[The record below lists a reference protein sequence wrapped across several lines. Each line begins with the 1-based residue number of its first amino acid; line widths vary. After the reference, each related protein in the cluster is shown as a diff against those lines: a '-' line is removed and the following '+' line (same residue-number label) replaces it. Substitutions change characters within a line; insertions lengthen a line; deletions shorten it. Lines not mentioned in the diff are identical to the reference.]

1 MALLPLEG
9 HEDLRRSLAGAWH
22 RRRLPPV
29 LLLHGPPGV
38 GKQRL
43 GHWVGQLLVCTE
55 VDREAASGSPL
66 QMEPCGSCRE
76 CGLALR
82 LEHPDL
88 HGYVPVPRPRT
99 RGSRDR
105 DDEALEDARRSWL
118 EESRINPLRATHSS
132 EVRALHLGTIRNLRK
147 EAQRGRGTGPR
158 RLFLL
163 ADAEE
168 LVAQEASQE
177 AANALLKLLEE
188 PPADT
193 WFVLTSSEPGRL
205 LPTIRSRATA
215 LHVSALPTHRVQ
227 AFLVEHGRAAPEAA
241 ERAALLSGGSIGR
254 ALGFLPDDAEEGP
267 LEQTRKSALR
277 LVHAALSPRDAE
289 AYLEAL
295 GFKSSGAR
303 GLMELLAFVELWLRD
318 LAAAASGVEGV
329 IRNRD
334 AESWLVRKAREREVH
349 PTGPSRAMAAVERA
363 REEASG
369 NVNPQLLLAGLILEM
384 REALTTSGS
393 GRPPEA

>member
-1 MALLPLEG
+1 VALLPLEG
-9 HEDLRRSLAGAWH
+9 HEELRHSLASAWH

-43 GHWVGQLLVCTE
+43 GHWLGQLLVCTE
-55 VDREAASGSPL
+55 VDRAEGPGPTPRL
-66 QMEPCGSCRE
+66 EPCGSCRE

-88 HGYVPVPRPRT
+88 HWYVPVPRPRT
-99 RGSRDR
+99 RGSREK
-105 DDEALEDARRSWL
+105 DDEALEDARRGWL
-118 EESRINPLRATHSS
+118 EESRTTPLRATHSS
-132 EVRALHLGTIRNLRK
+132 EVRALHLGTIRNLRR

-215 LHVSALPTHRVQ
+215 LHVSALSTDRVR
-227 AFLVEHGRAAPEAA
+227 AFLVERGGAVPDEA
-241 ERAALLSGGSIGR
+241 ERAARLSGGSIGR
-254 ALGFLPDDAEEGP
+254 ALGFLPEGGDAGP

-277 LVHAALSPRDAE
+277 LVHAALGPRDAE
-289 AYLEAL
+289 VYLEAL
-295 GFKSSGAR
+295 GFKPSGAR

-329 IRNRD
+329 ILNRD
-334 AESWLVRKAREREVH
+334 AETWLVRKAREREVH
-349 PTGPSRAMAAVERA
+349 PSGPSRALAAVERA

-369 NVNPQLLLAGLILEM
+369 NVNPQLLLAGLILQM
-384 REALTTSGS
+384 REALLTSANPPPS
-393 GRPPEA
+393 GP

>member
-1 MALLPLEG
+1 VALLPLAG
-9 HEDLRRSLAGAWH
+9 HDELRRALAGAW
-22 RRRLPPV
+22 RRQRLPPV
-29 LLLHGPPGV
+29 LLFHGAPGV

-43 GHWVGQLLVCTE
+43 GHWLGQLLVCTG
-55 VDREAASGSPL
+55 VGPPPGGAGGSEDPAGPVG
-66 QMEPCGSCRE
+66 PCGACRE

-88 HGYVPVPRPRT
+88 HWYVPVPRPKA
-99 RGSRDR
+99 RGSREK

-118 EESRINPLRATHSS
+118 EEARVTPLRPTHSA

-147 EAQRGRGTGPR
+147 EARRGRGTGPR

-188 PPADT
+188 PPEDT

-205 LPTIRSRATA
+205 LPTIRSRSTA
-215 LHVSALPTHRVQ
+215 LHVPALPAPRVRD
-227 AFLVEHGRAAPEAA
+227 FLVEHGLTDATEA
-241 ERAALLSGGSIGR
+241 ERVALLSGGSVGR
-254 ALGFLPDDAEEGP
+254 ALGFLGDGADDGP

-277 LVHAALSPRDAE
+277 LVNAALSPRDADVFQ
-289 AYLEAL
+289 EAL
-295 GFKSSGAR
+295 GFKASGAR
-303 GLMELLAFVELWLRD
+303 GLMELLAFIEIWLRD
-318 LAAAASGVEGV
+318 LAAAASGVEDV

-334 AESWLVRKAREREVH
+334 AVAWLVRKAEERQVH
-349 PTGPSRAMAAVERA
+349 PSGPSRALAAVERA
-363 REEASG
+363 RGEASG
-369 NVNPQLLLAGLILEM
+369 NVNPQLLLTGLMLDM
-384 REALTTSGS
+384 RRALLTSG
-393 GRPPEA
+393 A